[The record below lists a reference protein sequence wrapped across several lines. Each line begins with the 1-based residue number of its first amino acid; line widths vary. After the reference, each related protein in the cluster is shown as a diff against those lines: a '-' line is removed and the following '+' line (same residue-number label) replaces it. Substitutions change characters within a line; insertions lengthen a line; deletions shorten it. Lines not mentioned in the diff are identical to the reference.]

1 MSAEDPGAPS
11 GDADAE
17 HVVPVSR
24 EEVEVT
30 KREVET
36 ARVRVEKRIVEREH
50 AVEATLR
57 REQVDVERVAKD
69 EEVEGPLPPRE
80 EGDCLVIP
88 VVEEYLVVQK
98 RWKLTGEVRIRR
110 RATQHAHQEHMTLR
124 AEDVRIVRG
133 VPRTAE

>member
-1 MSAEDPGAPS
+1 MSVEQPGAPS
-11 GDADAE
+11 GGADAE

-24 EEVEVT
+24 EEIEVA

-36 ARVRVEKRIVEREH
+36 GRVRIEKRVVARDQ

-69 EEVEGPLPPRE
+69 EEVDGPLAARE

-88 VVEEYLVVQK
+88 IVEEYLVVQK
-98 RWKLTGEVRIRR
+98 RWKLTGEVRVRR
-110 RATQHAHQEHMTLR
+110 RPTQHAHREQVTLR
-124 AEDVRIVRG
+124 AEEVRVERSG
-133 VPRTAE
+133 PGKAE